1 MKINY
6 AIILL
11 GGIHKMI
18 NKDDFYYFIHRT
30 EESDYQQFFENGLYV
45 FDKTNNITSTAE
57 KIDPELINAGGLGDY
72 MKNSISDDSANNYIN
87 VILVKIP
94 SMYFPKSTIHRNGK
108 MDVPIPFL
116 YEKELADPSHQ
127 YHMGIFPVIIPCL
140 IQGVYSKED
149 GFVTNENYNPVFDP
163 SGLKFSKEQLEPIHN
178 LKFDD
183 YIKYNKRN
191 NLSCDYLYQFDK
203 QTGTWDGFTKYYS
216 SKFNLPVANPFP
228 NNTSFSK

>member
-1 MKINY
+1 MV
-6 AIILL
+6 
-11 GGIHKMI
+11 

-72 MKNSISDDSANNYIN
+72 MKKSISGDSANNYRN
-87 VILVKIP
+87 AILVKIP
-94 SMYFPKSTIHRNGK
+94 SMYFPRIVHRNGK

-116 YEKELADPSHQ
+116 YERELSDPS
-127 YHMGIFPVIIPCL
+127 YNYKKDMYRVIIPCL

-149 GFVTNENYNPVFDP
+149 GFVTNENYSPVFDP
-163 SGLKFSKEQLEPIHN
+163 SGLKFSKEQLTPIHN
-178 LKFDD
+178 QQYED
-183 YIKYNKRN
+183 YIKYSKRN
-191 NLSCDYLYQFDK
+191 DLPFDYLYQFDK
-203 QTGTWDGFTKYYS
+203 QTGTWDDFTKYYS

-228 NNTSFSK
+228 DNTSFSK